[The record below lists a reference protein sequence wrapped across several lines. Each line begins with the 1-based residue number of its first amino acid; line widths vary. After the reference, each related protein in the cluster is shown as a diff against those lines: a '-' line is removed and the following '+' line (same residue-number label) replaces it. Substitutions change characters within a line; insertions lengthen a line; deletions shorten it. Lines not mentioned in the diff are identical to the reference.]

1 MFTSRGERR
10 RKDEMDEYKG
20 GKQTFYTILTPEF
33 PIYLCRKTGN
43 REAERKTPEETL

>member
-1 MFTSRGERR
+1 
-10 RKDEMDEYKG
+10 MDEYKG